1 MSRLAKAR
9 RLVDRLSQHSEEY
22 WNFIIFIN
30 VLNTPYA
37 HGNPYHHLLYGQ
49 TGPYTPLAGAKDL
62 SQLAQYTAEQSR
74 PVLHLHWDDRMFG
87 RDDDRDANQ
96 SHARTLIDRLKA
108 FKASGGKILWTI
120 HNKRA
125 HFERDA
131 ESFAWGRGQ
140 LCALADLVHVHAL
153 HAARHMIEDWGV
165 APEKIRI
172 IRHPSYLGAYEPAEV
187 TLARPLPSSLTRRFL
202 FFGTMRGNK
211 GVALLPEAIVRLT
224 QHRPDFALLIAGK
237 TMRRAMRRMQPVLDL
252 PQISVRDGFIP
263 DADVPDIF
271 AANQVFLAPFGDFF
285 TSGSV
290 MLAQTF
296 GLPVIGPDREEMR
309 AITAPGNHDLLYDG
323 PRPKPL
329 VQMMK
334 RLIDMPD
341 DELRERRDQCF
352 DFAQS
357 TRTEVIAA
365 ALATVIGSLTA
376 EDK

>member
-1 MSRLAKAR
+1 M
-9 RLVDRLSQHSEEY
+9 
-22 WNFIIFIN
+22 
-30 VLNTPYA
+30 
-37 HGNPYHHLLYGQ
+37 YGPA
-49 TGPYTPLAGAKDL
+49 GPYVPLAGAKDL
-62 SQLAQYTAEQSR
+62 GQLAQYAAGQNN

-87 RDDDRDANQ
+87 RDDEPDANQ
-96 SHARTLIDRLKA
+96 THAQTLVNHLTA
-108 FKASGGKILWTI
+108 FKHAGGKIFWTI

-131 ESFAWGRGQ
+131 ETFAWGRGQ

-187 TLARPLPSSLTRRFL
+187 TLARPLPPSPTRRFV

-211 GVALLPEAIVRLT
+211 GIALLPEAIARLAK
-224 QHRPDFALLIAGK
+224 HRPDFDLLIAGK
-237 TMRRAMRRMQPVLDL
+237 TMRRAMRRMQPMIDL
-252 PQISVRDGFIP
+252 PQVSVRDGFIP
-263 DADVPDIF
+263 DADVPAIF
-271 AANQVFLAPFGDFF
+271 AAGQVFLAPFGDFF

-309 AITAPGNHDLLYDG
+309 AITPPANHDLLYDG
-323 PRPKPL
+323 QRPKPL

-341 DELRERRDQCF
+341 DELQERREICLQ
-352 DFAQS
+352 FAVQTRSERICEAFTQTMRSLQS
-357 TRTEVIAA
+357 
-365 ALATVIGSLTA
+365 
-376 EDK
+376 

>member
-1 MSRLAKAR
+1 
-9 RLVDRLSQHSEEY
+9 
-22 WNFIIFIN
+22 
-30 VLNTPYA
+30 LNIPYA
-37 HGNPYHHLLYGQ
+37 HGNPYHRLLYGSA
-49 TGPYTPLAGAKDL
+49 GPYVPLAGAKDL
-62 SQLAQYTAEQSR
+62 RQLAQYAAGQVS

-87 RDDDRDANQ
+87 RGDDPDTNRINAQ
-96 SHARTLIDRLKA
+96 TLVDRLQA
-108 FKASGGKILWTI
+108 FKDAGGKIFWTI

-140 LCALADLVHVHAL
+140 LCALADLVHVHAP

-172 IRHPSYLGAYEPAEV
+172 IPHPSYLGAYEPAEA
-187 TLARPLPSSLTRRFL
+187 TLGRPLPSSPNRQFL

-211 GVALLPEAIVRLT
+211 GVALLPEAIARLAR
-224 QHRPDFALLIAGK
+224 HRTNFDLLIAGK
-237 TMRRAMRRMQPVLDL
+237 TMRRAMRRMQPMLDL
-252 PQISVRDGFIP
+252 PQVSVRDGFIP

-271 AANQVFLAPFGDFF
+271 GAAQVFLAPFGDFF

-296 GLPVIGPDREEMR
+296 GLPVIGPDRAEMR
-309 AITAPGNHDLLYDG
+309 AITPPENHDLLYEG
-323 PRPKPL
+323 QRPKPL

-341 DELRERRDQCF
+341 AELAQRRAVCF
-352 DFAQS
+352 AYAHA
-357 TRTEVIAA
+357 TAPAVISRSLAA
-365 ALATVIGSLTA
+365 TLSSLFQQEPHDA
-376 EDK
+376 PR